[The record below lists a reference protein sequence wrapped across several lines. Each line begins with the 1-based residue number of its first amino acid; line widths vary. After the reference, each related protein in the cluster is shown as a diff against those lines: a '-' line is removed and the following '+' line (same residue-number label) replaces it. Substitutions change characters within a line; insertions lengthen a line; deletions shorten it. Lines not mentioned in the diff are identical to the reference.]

1 MYGPFCLK
9 IYLPTMNYTDAQ
21 DLCAGDGAHLYHY
34 KNLADY
40 RAPLEELLAANGDP
54 AYIWVGAERPANDLT
69 ADFTWTDGTLLSDTA
84 DVWRDGEPTGGL
96 NERCAERNNL
106 TFGKQCGESGG
117 VDTNTMDK
125 WIDRLPEICEG
136 YAERDTFNV
145 DETGYFY
152 KDTTDKTYF
161 RKGQKCAGG
170 KKSKERLTVML
181 CSNMTGDERE
191 RPMVI
196 HRSAKPRCFKNI
208 KTQNLPVIY
217 NSNRKSWMTA
227 ALFEDWVR
235 KFDRKM
241 KAQGRRV
248 LLFLDNATV
257 HPKLTGLTNV
267 KLQFFPA
274 NTTSVLQPLDQ
285 GIIQAL
291 KLKVRRK
298 QLQFIMDEMDKDKT
312 SSGPELIKKMK
323 LKLKRTDFAK

>member
-1 MYGPFCLK
+1 MIQEKALQIARVVGNEEFKASNGWLESFLK
-9 IYLPTMNYTDAQ
+9 
-21 DLCAGDGAHLYHY
+21 
-34 KNLADY
+34 
-40 RAPLEELLAANGDP
+40 
-54 AYIWVGAERPANDLT
+54 
-69 ADFTWTDGTLLSDTA
+69 
-84 DVWRDGEPTGGL
+84 
-96 NERCAERNNL
+96 RNNL

-117 VDTNTMDK
+117 VDTNTVDN

-136 YAERDTFNV
+136 YAERDIFNV

-152 KDTTDKTYF
+152 KATTDKTFF

-267 KLQFFPA
+267 KLQFFPP

-312 SSGPELIKKMK
+312 SSGPDLIKNVS
-323 LKLKRTDFAK
+323 